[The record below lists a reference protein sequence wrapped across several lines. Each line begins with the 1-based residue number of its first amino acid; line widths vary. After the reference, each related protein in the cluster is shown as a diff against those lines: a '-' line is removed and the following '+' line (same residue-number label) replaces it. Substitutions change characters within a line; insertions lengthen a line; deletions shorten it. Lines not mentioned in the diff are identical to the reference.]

1 MNYMTKSDFIE
12 LLKSHADNAGS
23 SRGRFITYGQNENNW
38 SYVRPTV
45 DCFEPTINLTKE
57 GSVEYWN
64 YGSETP
70 DVYTYEDFA
79 KMYYLI

>member
-1 MNYMTKSDFIE
+1 MTKSDFIE

-23 SRGRFITYGQNENNW
+23 GRGRFVTYGRDENNW
-38 SYVRPTV
+38 SYVRPAV
-45 DCFEPTINLTKE
+45 DCFEPTISLNKE
-57 GSVEYWN
+57 GVVEYWN

-70 DVYTYEDFA
+70 DVYTYEDFV

>member
-1 MNYMTKSDFIE
+1 MTKSDFIE
-12 LLKSHADNAGS
+12 LLKSHTDNAGS
-23 SRGRFITYGQNENNW
+23 SRGRFVTYGQDENNW
-38 SYVRPTV
+38 SYVRTAV
-45 DCFEPTINLTKE
+45 DCFEPTISLNKE
-57 GSVEYWN
+57 GVVEYWN